1 MKLKII
7 DILKCG
13 DGFRYFLIENGT
25 TIRWIEF
32 NSKNEVEKSNF
43 KKGSKAELNLAE
55 FLHNVRRN
63 SLLSDI

>member
-13 DGFRYFLIENGT
+13 DNYRYFLIENG
-25 TIRWIEF
+25 IKICWIEF
-32 NSKNEVEKSNF
+32 NSKKEVENSNF
-43 KKGSKAELNLAE
+43 KKGSKAESKLAE